1 MRHAVTHD
9 KHPHAGEGGAL
20 KILVVSNLF
29 PPAALGG
36 YERRCRMVCQGLLER
51 GHEVCVLTTP
61 PPDGFRPLEEEF
73 PRVDRSLA
81 LFLPF
86 DRPIQGA
93 MRWRRWRGT
102 RRNHRRMRTVL
113 EQWRPDLVF
122 VWSQL
127 RLSLG
132 AARAAQEAGIPV
144 LYSFGDEHLA
154 SYRPVPFGL
163 APKRLAGFLADR
175 FFFPGATLAGLRLDD
190 GLFISRKN
198 RDRLEEAGIEFA
210 RSTVLHR
217 AVDLRDFP
225 PKDRPGE
232 IRKPARTL
240 FLGQLHDYKGAH
252 TLLEAAGILEKEDCP
267 GLLDITLV
275 GTGDPNYRARL
286 ESLAAGLSSPV
297 AFRGGVPHAEVAAIF
312 RAHDIFIFPT
322 VIPEAFGGVLLEAMA
337 SGTVVVATAH
347 GGAGE
352 FLEDGKNC
360 LVFEK
365 QDSRGLAER
374 ILALIQDPEEA
385 RELARNARR
394 MVEEHFALEPYI
406 EKIEGLLRDLIRK
419 NGNQA
424 GRAGTGT

>member
-1 MRHAVTHD
+1 MNPAVPQD
-9 KHPHAGEGGAL
+9 KHPEGGEGGPL

-93 MRWRRWRGT
+93 RRWRRWRGT
-102 RRNHRRMRTVL
+102 RRNRRRTHAVL
-113 EQWRPDLVF
+113 REWRPDLVF

-144 LYSFGDEHLA
+144 LYSFGDDHLA

-175 FFFPGATLAGLRLDD
+175 FLFPGATLPGLRLENA
-190 GLFISRKN
+190 LFISGTN
-198 RDRLEEAGIEFA
+198 RDHLKEAGIEFTH
-210 RSTVLHR
+210 STVLHR
-217 AVDLRDFP
+217 AVDLRGFP
-225 PKDRPGE
+225 LKDRPGE
-232 IRKPARTL
+232 IRKPARIL

-252 TLLEAAGILEKEDCP
+252 TLLEAAGILEKEDGP

-286 ESLAAGLSSPV
+286 ESLAASLSSPV
-297 AFRGGVPHAEVAAIF
+297 TFRGGVPHAKVAGIF
-312 RAHDIFIFPT
+312 REHDIFVFST

-337 SGTVVVATAH
+337 SGTAVVATAH

-352 FLEDGKNC
+352 FLADGENC
-360 LVFEK
+360 LVFEPG
-365 QDSRGLAER
+365 DSRGLAER
-374 ILALIQDPEEA
+374 IHLLIRDPDRA

-406 EKIEGLLRDLIRK
+406 EKIESLLREVAGK
-419 NGNQA
+419 GENQS